1 MAVADIAAVAVKQ
14 EKDDSDT
21 GIQSNPVNLE
31 ERILELCKEH
41 SKGVTAEMI
50 ISDQP
55 MIDNVKRMKA
65 LQRLLSM
72 VYYFC

>member
-41 SKGVTAEMI
+41 SKGVTNEMI

-72 VYYFC
+72 V

>member
-14 EKDDSDT
+14 EKDDSET

-41 SKGVTAEMI
+41 SKGVTDEMI

-72 VYYFC
+72 VY